1 MAMTRMQ
8 LRRAKRQA
16 KTVQAAVE
24 YIQARPG
31 RELSL
36 TQLASGLNI
45 TRQTL
50 QNHFWE
56 STGMSAI
63 DYLKRNGLG
72 DNITFVLRTSPG
84 PRKEAV
90 SHGPSKASLK
100 AAEKVWQSYLEA
112 TRNGGGAWV

>member
-8 LRRAKRQA
+8 LRQAQRQA
-16 KTVQAAVE
+16 KTVQDAVA
-24 YIQARPG
+24 YVLARSG

-56 STGMSAI
+56 ATGMSAI
-63 DYLKRNGLG
+63 DYLKKNGLD

-112 TRNGGGAWV
+112 TRNAGNAWV